1 MVTGPNMS
9 IDGPANTSYIDIDH
23 GEAEE
28 VGRKLE
34 AMSGKLKNYVQG
46 GNGSAYGLQH
56 WHDLLGDVLVLDGD
70 LRGITGGIQSG
81 IKMVID
87 DMLEASRVAEE
98 CGKGLRKMSEFIK
111 NAKAE

>member
-9 IDGPANTSYIDIDH
+9 IGGPANSSYIDIDH

-46 GNGSAYGLQH
+46 GNGSAYGLEH
-56 WHDLLGDVLVLDGD
+56 WCDMLGDVLVLDGD
-70 LRGITGGIQSG
+70 LRGITGGLQQAIRG
-81 IKMVID
+81 VMH
-87 DMLEASRVAEE
+87 DMSEASRVADE
-98 CGKGLRKMSEFIK
+98 CGKGLIKMSEFIK
-111 NAKAE
+111 NAKAD